1 MKIWP
6 RILEGKN
13 VLVGARLGM
22 LNAICSFCGV
32 VGALRSSKRFA
43 IEAESIDA
51 VGQPAYFL

>member
-1 MKIWP
+1 M
-6 RILEGKN
+6 
-13 VLVGARLGM
+13 LVGARLGM